1 MTIAFVFE
9 IFYPTVN
16 GVITSSVNL
25 AENLIARGHRVVFI
39 APKTKDFQ
47 EPVIHEVIPVY
58 YIDSSESMIYP
69 GMRTS
74 LPWSRHVVTV
84 LKKEEVDVVHITG
97 PWLLSAAAIR
107 GARKLDLPIV
117 HTFHTMLHEPT
128 YIKYFAKFNLLVP
141 VFQALAWEYF
151 KPYIRRS
158 DVMTGPSWYACEE
171 LQEHYPGADIRHIS
185 NGVDISRFE
194 SYATFEETRRTYP
207 PFNNRSFLFV
217 GRLGAEKS
225 VDQLVSAMHYVVSQ
239 LPDAHLFIVGAG
251 PGQERFENQARRLKL
266 RKHVHFLGRIPHEE
280 LLGSGLIQHARA
292 FVTASVT
299 ENQPMTVI
307 EAICCGVPIVVPDV
321 RGIRELLDG
330 NGLLFPRGDVE
341 SLAARMIRI
350 ASDDELYGE
359 FRSRAF
365 AFRNRFDGRSVA
377 EEFEGVYQ
385 ELLEENRQE

>member
-1 MTIAFVFE
+1 MTVAFAFE

-47 EPVIHEVIPVY
+47 EPFIHGVIPVY

-97 PWLLSAAAIR
+97 PWLLCAAAIR

-141 VFQALAWEYF
+141 VFQAIAWEYF

-158 DVMTGPSWYACEE
+158 DVMTGPSRYACEE
-171 LQEHYPGADIRHIS
+171 LEEHYPGADIRHIS

-194 SYATFEETRRTYP
+194 RYATFQETMQNFP
-207 PFNNRSFLFV
+207 PYNNRSFLFV

-225 VDQLVSAMHYVVSQ
+225 VDQLISAMHYVMQQV
-239 LPDAHLFIVGAG
+239 PDAHLFIVGTG
-251 PGQERFENQARRLKL
+251 PGQERFENQTRRLKL

-280 LLGSGLIQHARA
+280 LLQSGLIQHARA

-307 EAICCGVPIVVPDV
+307 EAICSGVPIVVPDV

-330 NGLLFPRGDVE
+330 NGLLFPRADVE
-341 SLAARMIRI
+341 SLAANMVRI
-350 ASDDELYGE
+350 ALDDELYGE
-359 FRSRAF
+359 FRSKSF
-365 AFRNRFDGRSVA
+365 DFRDRFDGRNVA
-377 EEFEGVYQ
+377 KEFETVYR
-385 ELLEENRQE
+385 ELIERHS

>member
-1 MTIAFVFE
+1 MTIAFAFE

-39 APKTKDFQ
+39 APKTKEFQ
-47 EPVIHEVIPVY
+47 KPLIHDVIPVY

-69 GMRTS
+69 GMRAS
-74 LPWSRHVVTV
+74 LPWSRHVITV

-97 PWLLSAAAIR
+97 PWLLCAAAIR

-141 VFQALAWEYF
+141 VFQAIAWEYF

-158 DVMTGPSWYACEE
+158 DVMTGPSKYACEE
-171 LQEHYPGADIRHIS
+171 LREHYPGADIRHIS

-194 SYATFEETRRTYP
+194 SYAGFEETRRNYP
-207 PFNNRSFLFV
+207 PYNNRSFLFV

-225 VDQLVSAMHYVVSQ
+225 VDQLVSAMHHVVGQ
-239 LPDAHLFIVGAG
+239 LPDARLFIVGAG

-280 LLGSGLIQHARA
+280 LLESGLIQHARA

-307 EAICCGVPIVVPDV
+307 EAICCGVPIVVADV
-321 RGIRELLDG
+321 PGIRELLDG

-341 SLAARMIRI
+341 SLAANMVRI
-350 ASDDELYGE
+350 GSDDGLYGE
-359 FRSRAF
+359 FRSRSF
-365 AFRNRFDGRSVA
+365 AFRDRFDGRNVA
-377 EEFEGVYQ
+377 KEFEGVYR
-385 ELLEENRQE
+385 ELIRRAR

>member
-1 MTIAFVFE
+1 MTVAFAFE

-39 APKTKDFQ
+39 APKTKDFR
-47 EPVIHEVIPVY
+47 EPVIHGTIPVY

-69 GMRTS
+69 GMRAS
-74 LPWSRHVVTV
+74 IPWSRHVATV
-84 LKKEEVDVVHITG
+84 LKKEEVDLVHITG
-97 PWLLSAAAIR
+97 PWLLCAAAIR

-141 VFQALAWEYF
+141 VFQAIAWEYF

-158 DVMTGPSWYACEE
+158 DVMTGPSKYACEE
-171 LQEHYPGADIRHIS
+171 LVEHYPGADIRHIS

-194 SYATFEETRRTYP
+194 EYATFEETRGSYP
-207 PFNNRSFLFV
+207 RYNNRSFLFV

-225 VDQLVSAMHYVVSQ
+225 VDQLVSAMHYVVQ
-239 LPDAHLFIVGAG
+239 QVPDAQLFVVGTG
-251 PGQERFENQARRLKL
+251 PGRERFENQTRRLKL
-266 RKHVHFLGRIPHEE
+266 RKHVHFLGRIAHEE
-280 LLGSGLIQHARA
+280 LLKSGLIQHARA

-341 SLAARMIRI
+341 SLAARMVRI
-350 ASDDELYGE
+350 ATDDELYGE

-365 AFRNRFDGRSVA
+365 AFRDRFDGRNVA
-377 EEFEGVYQ
+377 RAFEAVYQ
-385 ELLEENRQE
+385 ELIERHS